1 MAITAM
7 EKDTAMMQTEAEI
20 KKLRS
25 ELEAL
30 KRDLE
35 ARISAVE
42 AMLPK
47 AEGSDAEHT
56 VSVET
61 LAMIAVAVTAYLGKK
76 VKIRSAHLLQTASP
90 WAQTGRAIV
99 QASHNLKR

>member
-1 MAITAM
+1 MATTAM
-7 EKDTAMMQTEAEI
+7 EKDTAMTESEAEVQ
-20 KKLRS
+20 KLRS

-42 AMLPK
+42 ARLPK
-47 AEGSDAEHT
+47 AVEAESEEHI
-56 VSVET
+56 SAET

-76 VKIRSAHLLQTASP
+76 VKIHAARFVPTANT

-99 QASHNLKR
+99 QASHNLQR

>member
-1 MAITAM
+1 MASTAL
-7 EKDTAMMQTEAEI
+7 EKDTAMTESEAEVQ
-20 KKLRS
+20 KLRS

-30 KRDLE
+30 RRDLE

-47 AEGSDAEHT
+47 AAAAEEHI
-56 VSVET
+56 SVET

-76 VKIRSAHLLQTASP
+76 VKIRAAHLIPTTSS
-90 WAQTGRAIV
+90 WAQAGRAIV